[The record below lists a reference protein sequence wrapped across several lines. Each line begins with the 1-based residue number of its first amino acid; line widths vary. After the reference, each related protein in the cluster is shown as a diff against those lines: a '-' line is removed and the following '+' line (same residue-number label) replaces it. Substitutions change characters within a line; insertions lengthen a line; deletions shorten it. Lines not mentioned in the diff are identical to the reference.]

1 MLKIQK
7 NVNKKSDWLLVNC
20 DFRSLQMLL
29 AFSDCGINKDGISQ
43 IAYDIY
49 GEKGCNDAHSVTAL
63 NTFCSPVHLQV
74 IEIEDE
80 KGNKHVFGEEQK
92 IKIRRKGLLDEPE
105 EIEIFGKKF
114 EPDDE
119 FIDYV

>member
-1 MLKIQK
+1 MLKIEK
-7 NVNKKSDWLLVNC
+7 AKSDWLLVDA

-29 AFSDCGINKDGISQ
+29 AFSDAGLNRDGVDQ

-49 GEKGCNDAHSVTAL
+49 GENGSQDAHSVTAL
-63 NTFCSPVHLQV
+63 NTFCSPINMQV

-92 IKIRRKGLLDEPE
+92 IKIRRANAL
-105 EIEIFGKKF
+105 I
-114 EPDDE
+114 DDE
-119 FIDYV
+119 EQTILGKDFKEDDQFVGYA